1 MLRASLIACVVS
13 FFGLLWWPVASVG
26 APYPWQMG
34 FQEPATELMEL
45 AAKSHSFVMIV
56 MVAVVALVFLMMLYV
71 MIRFRRRKDEP
82 VEFSSKNSHNVALE
96 ILWTVVPLLLVGL
109 LTISNVKLIRAQQ
122 QAPKADLV
130 IKAIGYQWYWTYVYP
145 ELGIKF
151 DSYMKQDSELKQGEL
166 RLLEVD
172 NRIVVPVG
180 EVVLLQSTAGD
191 VIHSWA
197 VPALGVKIDAI
208 PGRLNEAWFSV
219 KKPGV
224 YYGQCSELCGRLH
237 GFMPIVVEAVTKDE
251 FNKWAAQQK
260 EEAG

>member
-1 MLRASLIACVVS
+1 MVS
-13 FFGLLWWPVASVG
+13 FFVLLWWPGVSVG
-26 APYPWQMG
+26 APYLWQMG

-45 AAKSHSFVMIV
+45 AAKSHNFVMIV
-56 MVAVVALVFLMMLYV
+56 MVAVVAFVFLLMLYV
-71 MIRFRRRKDEP
+71 MVRFRRRKGEP
-82 VEFSSKNSHNVALE
+82 VEFNNKNSHNVALE

-109 LTISNVKLIRAQQ
+109 LTISNVKLIKTQQ
-122 QAPKADLV
+122 QVPKADLV
-130 IKAIGYQWYWTYVYP
+130 IKAIGYQWYWTYFYP

-172 NRIVVPVG
+172 NRVVVPVG

-197 VPALGVKIDAI
+197 VPALGIKIDAI
-208 PGRLNEAWFSV
+208 PGRLNEAWFSA

-237 GFMPIVVEAVTKDE
+237 GFMPIVVEAVTKEE
-251 FNKWAAQQK
+251 FNRWAAQQK
-260 EEAG
+260 EGAS